1 MFGVNSIGSSE
12 NVVDEDQR
20 VSVHLERQVI
30 PSGGGG
36 GGNGGG
42 DNGGGGGGGN
52 GGGDDGGNGGGDD
65 GGNGGGD
72 DGSGISEGGGRL
84 LVLVIGQVRVFFG
97 GMIDGY

>member
-30 PSGGGG
+30 PS
-36 GGNGGG
+36 
-42 DNGGGGGGGN
+42 
-52 GGGDDGGNGGGDD
+52 
-65 GGNGGGD
+65 GGD